1 MAFDAER
8 MIKAIDELLESQPD
22 DQRLRD
28 HLIGLIDRRAVTF
41 PSLTWYW
48 GPKLYERN
56 RVVFRTII
64 INHFSDWAQENRHRW
79 KHISWET
86 HAEVLEP
93 WLAKA
98 RKNRDTTLVRRL
110 LRWKFSSGSWRV
122 NSKKWCAAL
131 LDDYAA
137 ASGPAARAITLD
149 EYDDWFQLTESSA
162 IQLYRI
168 DSNARSFITKHLPAS
183 GWGGEKRGLWSE
195 LSQIASEAS
204 DDAFRLELYRKLV
217 PVKRWKADILRL
229 AEHEQDNDKL
239 DEALESCHPEGW
251 GLDRSAGLLA
261 LLKARG
267 RDVMPY
273 VMRHLAESVGGW
285 HGSGSKKFI
294 ELAAVEGWWDLWA
307 ASIRASRDAKPLN
320 KAVTKLLSE
329 TSPNAKQTVL
339 RRLNAL
345 AGVSREWNFAGF
357 GFARIHSLD
366 DAVAVQLYNRFPE
379 LIHGPYKAHVL
390 PRWWMGYPGLLDAAQ
405 NKNDEELID
414 LLASRYATRIRY
426 ENPWGPPPRKD
437 AVMKT
442 ADALGEYYESIRA
455 KDEVAFAE
463 RAANVLTRIPSYS
476 IFSYRQL
483 LRSNRLARL
492 LFVRSFN
499 SLLASER
506 AVQDLVEGSD
516 IHVQMLAYRVLS
528 QNDQRARRMA
538 LDNLELLIA
547 TLLRPLHRKTRIPA
561 FDALANAASIDK
573 DAAERVLSR
582 CRDALSLPDKKYPKE
597 QLIGLIGRILAVHP
611 GLRRP
616 QEQPKIY
623 GLEPVESE
631 VAS

>member
-1 MAFDAER
+1 MAFDSDR
-8 MIKAIDELLESQPD
+8 MIKAFDELLESQPD

-48 GPKLYERN
+48 GPRLYQRN
-56 RVVFRTII
+56 RVVFRAII
-64 INHFSDWAQENRHRW
+64 LNHFSEWAQEKRHHW
-79 KHISWET
+79 KHISWDT
-86 HAEVLEP
+86 HADVLEP
-93 WLAKA
+93 WLAQA
-98 RKNRDTTLVRRL
+98 RKNRDTALVRRL

-137 ASGPAARAITLD
+137 ASGPAARAIILD
-149 EYDDWFQLTESSA
+149 EYDDWFQLTEPSA
-162 IQLYRI
+162 IQLYRT
-168 DSNARSFITKHLPAS
+168 DPNARSFITKHLPAS
-183 GWGGEKRGLWSE
+183 GWGREKRGLWGE
-195 LSQIASEAS
+195 LSQAAAEAG
-204 DDAFRLELYRKLV
+204 DDAFRFELYRKLV
-217 PVKRWKADILRL
+217 PAKQWKADILAL
-229 AEHEQDNDKL
+229 AEHEQDNDTL
-239 DEALESCHPEGW
+239 DEALDARHPEGW

-285 HGSGSKKFI
+285 YGSGSKKFI
-294 ELAAVEGWWDLWA
+294 DLAESEGWWDLWS
-307 ASIRASRDAKPLN
+307 ASIRASRDPKPLN
-320 KAVTKLLSE
+320 KAVSALLNE
-329 TSPNAKQTVL
+329 TSPDAEQAL
-339 RRLNAL
+339 ISRLNAL

-357 GFARIHSLD
+357 GFAQIHSLD
-366 DAVAVQLYNRFPE
+366 DAVAVRLYKRFPE

-390 PRWWMGYPGLLDAAQ
+390 PRWWQGYPGLLDAAQ
-405 NKNDEELID
+405 KESDEELID
-414 LLASRYATRIRY
+414 LLASRYATRIQY
-426 ENPWGPPPRKD
+426 ENPWGPSPRKD

-442 ADALGEYYESIRA
+442 ADALGEYYEAIRA

-463 RAANVLTRIPSYS
+463 RAANVLTRIPAYS
-476 IFSYRQL
+476 IYSYRQL
-483 LRSNRLARL
+483 LKSNRLARL

-528 QNDQRARRMA
+528 QNDDRARRLA
-538 LDNLELLIA
+538 IDNLELLIA

-573 DAAERVLSR
+573 GAAERVLAR

-597 QLIGLIGRILAVHP
+597 QLIGLIGRVLAAHP

-616 QEQPKIY
+616 QEQPIIY
-623 GLEPVESE
+623 GLEPAESG